1 MVTLPFPCPKHALQ
15 NAPQTGNCSVI
26 FAHENML
33 KIWRSDP
40 WTCSGS
46 AETWPQEFWALEPVR
61 MRPQAVY
68 PLSDLLL
75 RFLAPAASASVSQWW
90 RWFLR
95 FAWLSRVQGGGLPS
109 GLSSLMVLRK
119 IISLYL
125 VHLFSCDNESDNFR
139 ALSISEAGA
148 EVFPCFPVKRSL
160 MSWNPLAPQSL
171 PWEQPCSS
179 PVSPAAVISAL
190 GASLAFLDSSQHI
203 FWFTSSFYY
212 SLFPQLSNERNM
224 GNKFSKSVSKY
235 IF

>member
-1 MVTLPFPCPKHALQ
+1 MAPGVLSTRASPHAASSSLPVIRL
-15 NAPQTGNCSVI
+15 APPVPGS
-26 FAHENML
+26 
-33 KIWRSDP
+33 
-40 WTCSGS
+40 SGFGLS
-46 AETWPQEFWALEPVR
+46 EPVV
-61 MRPQAVY
+61 AVIS
-68 PLSDLLL
+68 PV
-75 RFLAPAASASVSQWW
+75 R
-90 RWFLR
+90 
-95 FAWLSRVQGGGLPS
+95 LSRVQGGGLPS

-179 PVSPAAVISAL
+179 PVSPAAVILAL